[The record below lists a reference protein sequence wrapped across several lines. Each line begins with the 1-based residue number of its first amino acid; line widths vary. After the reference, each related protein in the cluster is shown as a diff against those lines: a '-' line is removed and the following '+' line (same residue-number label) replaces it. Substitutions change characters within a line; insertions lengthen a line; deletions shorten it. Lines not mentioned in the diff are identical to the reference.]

1 MRRLSS
7 LQIVG
12 AGGVSFQP
20 ATLHIHNTPNED
32 NFVSAMPRNRYDG
45 PSRMEDRHSNTNV
58 IVVGSSPLLLLEAL
72 HQARLGRRVTVV
84 ESSDRLGG
92 AWCEMKLFGLQR
104 VEIAPHIVMYNR
116 TTYDYFAQ
124 ELKLNMQRMMPSPR
138 YVWNSPIGRLWIPY
152 ALSPFVAYVSAP
164 LHYIRNKQYR
174 ANFALI
180 REEYFG
186 RLGHATKLLLLWIFA
201 GRKPS
206 IEYPQRGTLELLD
219 RIQELLVQAGVQVK
233 LNTSVLSLEKTDQG
247 MQVRCSDDS
256 TVTAVKVVM
265 TRHQHIARLVVN
277 GNPVDGQYQFNTY
290 TSVHLLVKTAH
301 PSRSAFVL
309 AKRDPLFQLYSDL
322 TSYMDD
328 VPAGRRVIV
337 LRLPNGKQSTD
348 RATAVNLVNHLRAS
362 GYLSADAELEDFH
375 FSTFDQG
382 RIRPEGLEPIETAF
396 GESLM
401 IFRSTN
407 FSNSIGD
414 RVSEWKSSRLAGSVN

>member
-1 MRRLSS
+1 
-7 LQIVG
+7 
-12 AGGVSFQP
+12 
-20 ATLHIHNTPNED
+20 
-32 NFVSAMPRNRYDG
+32 
-45 PSRMEDRHSNTNV
+45 MEDRHSSANV

-72 HQARLGRRVTVV
+72 HQARLGRQVTVV

-92 AWCEMKLFGLQR
+92 AWGELNLFGLRR

-116 TTYDYFAQ
+116 TTYDYFAK
-124 ELKLNMQRMMPSPR
+124 ELKLNMRRMMPSPR

-152 ALSPFVAYVSAP
+152 ALSPFVAYISAP

-206 IEYPQRGTLELLD
+206 IEYPMRGTLELLD
-219 RIQELLVQAGVQVK
+219 RLKEQLVQAGVQVK
-233 LNTSVLSLEKTDQG
+233 LNTSVLSLEKTEQCA
-247 MQVRCSDDS
+247 MRVQCSDDS

-265 TRHQHIARLVVN
+265 TRHQHIRRLTVN
-277 GNPVDGQYQFNTY
+277 GNPVDSRYDSNSY

-301 PSRSAFVL
+301 PSRSVFVL

-328 VPAGRRVIV
+328 VPPGRRVIV
-337 LRLPNGKQSTD
+337 LRLPGGNQSGD
-348 RATAVNLVNHLRAS
+348 RAAAENLVSRLRDG
-362 GYLSADAELEDFH
+362 GYLSADVELDDFH
-375 FSTFDQG
+375 FSTFNQG
-382 RIRPEGLEPIETAF
+382 RIRPEGLQPIEEAF
-396 GESLM
+396 GDSLI

-414 RVSEWKSSRLAGSVN
+414 RVTEWKSSAAVGSGK